1 MLGGVG
7 LKREKGKNLG
17 EYNKKYV
24 VCIDYIIFKLIKVLF
39 LKIKYTCK
47 RIYQRHAGLISE
59 T

>member
-1 MLGGVG
+1 MGEVG
-7 LKREKGKNLG
+7 LKREKGKNLD
-17 EYNKKYV
+17 EYSKKYV
-24 VCIDYIIFKLIKVLF
+24 CIDDIIFKLIKVLF